1 MTQNLGHVERTLP
14 LQGALVVRVTLF
26 PEEFDS
32 TPNIVGY
39 LDFKHNVTGCTDFK
53 PHLTERGY
61 LDATSCP
68 HLPATPNLNILA
80 VI

>member
-1 MTQNLGHVERTLP
+1 MSNVAG
-14 LQGALVVRVTLF
+14 
-26 PEEFDS
+26 DS
-32 TPNIVGY
+32 
-39 LDFKHNVTGCTDFK
+39 DFKLNVTGDIDFKLNVTGDNDFK